1 MAVESNK
8 GATPTTNPNP
18 GSTLTGMAAATA
30 AAKGRPRKRSS
41 SLMQIQSSLP
51 SVESSL
57 DEFIARANQT
67 LTDPASWQAEQVK
80 QAEEDEQRKE
90 QDALRWKAAEQ
101 QLREGE
107 ARETSLRRQLD
118 GLQGRLAEAEARAAV
133 ASSGSDQD
141 GVIADLKVRMHR
153 VDEKLRAAEQQ
164 SYQAQQRAE
173 QLTVELTN
181 AKAAAATAASA
192 PVVRDSL
199 PSYETEELQ
208 DRVRIAEAKA
218 QKAIAAA
225 RAASAGL
232 TVNPAD
238 IAAIESGLVV
248 PTYEQPKGTSW
259 GLVVG
264 ALVVGAA
271 VMFGVAK
278 FVLKTDAPAQ
288 PAAAAAGVMPA
299 AAPAAPQKPIVT
311 PIEDD
316 KPAVAAAPAAAPAA
330 VAPAAAAPAAAPT
343 NDADKLAAEKL
354 AAEKAA
360 ADQAI
365 ADKKAAAERAA
376 AEKAAADQA
385 AADASASRKHGAA
398 PKHSAAAAHPAGG
411 IADPFGGGGEAPAPK
426 KATPK
431 KADKKAGGIVD
442 PF

>member
-30 AAKGRPRKRSS
+30 AAKSRPRKRSS

-90 QDALRWKAAEQ
+90 ADALRWKAAEQ

-107 ARETSLRRQLD
+107 HREASLRRQLD

-133 ASSGSDQD
+133 AGTGSSQD
-141 GVIADLKVRMHR
+141 GVVADLKVRMQR
-153 VDEKLRAAEQQ
+153 VDEKLRAAELQ
-164 SYQAQQRAE
+164 SQQAQQRAE

-181 AKAAAATAASA
+181 AKAAAASA
-192 PVVRDSL
+192 PAVRDSM
-199 PSYETEELQ
+199 PSYENEELQ

-225 RAASAGL
+225 KAASAGL

-238 IAAIESGLVV
+238 IAAIESGLLV
-248 PTYEQPKGTSW
+248 PSFDKPKGTNW
-259 GLVVG
+259 GLVIG
-264 ALVVGAA
+264 ALAIGAA
-271 VMFGVAK
+271 VMFGVTK
-278 FVLKTDAPAQ
+278 YVLKSDAPAGPAATAAQ
-288 PAAAAAGVMPA
+288 PAVAP
-299 AAPAAPQKPIVT
+299 APAAPQKPIVT

-316 KPAVAAAPAAAPAA
+316 KPAAAPANAAAEQAPAAVPTAAAPAAAPA
-330 VAPAAAAPAAAPT
+330 
-343 NDADKLAAEKL
+343 NDAEKLAAEKL

-365 ADKKAAAERAA
+365 ADKKAAAEKAA
-376 AEKAAADQA
+376 AEKAVAD
-385 AADASASRKHGAA
+385 
-398 PKHSAAAAHPAGG
+398 
-411 IADPFGGGGEAPAPK
+411 
-426 KATPK
+426 
-431 KADKKAGGIVD
+431 
-442 PF
+442 